1 MIINKLNSY
10 ITHKMDISVSRY
22 QNVISNHIILNP
34 SELFIKNKNSLEL
47 VINKLELLNPLS
59 VLSKGYSLSTVN
71 GKVIKSVKDVKVNDE
86 VNIRLLDG
94 EINTVVKGEKEN
106 GR

>member
-1 MIINKLNSY
+1 M
-10 ITHKMDISVSRY
+10 T
-22 QNVISNHIILNP
+22 NHILVNP
-34 SELFIKNKNSLEL
+34 EELFIKNKNSLEL
-47 VINKLELLNPLS
+47 FINKLELLNPLN

-86 VNIRLLDG
+86 VNIKLIDG
-94 EINTVVKGEKEN
+94 EINTIVKGEKED